1 MRALGQGSLSAVLKV
16 AIDGLWGLS
25 WLAVGLSLII
35 GVLYP
40 LAIASGGRLDLPAF
54 RVDGDPRVW
63 QDVLF
68 SGLVFLAYA
77 IACVVITS
85 RLREIFATLIAG
97 DPFVPENAK
106 RLRMIW
112 GAVLV
117 LEVGRLAIV
126 LGAHG
131 LSALLG
137 GETSVLWSW
146 TPNLAVLASV
156 SVLIVLEHVFR
167 EGAQLRDEVQMTV

>member
-1 MRALGQGSLSAVLKV
+1 
-16 AIDGLWGLS
+16 
-25 WLAVGLSLII
+25 
-35 GVLYP
+35 
-40 LAIASGGRLDLPAF
+40 
-54 RVDGDPRVW
+54 
-63 QDVLF
+63 
-68 SGLVFLAYA
+68 
-77 IACVVITS
+77 
-85 RLREIFATLIAG
+85 
-97 DPFVPENAK
+97 
-106 RLRMIW
+106 MIW

-117 LEVGRLAIV
+117 LEIGRLAIV